1 MRWFKTKQ
9 EKFFANLREEQV
21 YEVVAHEIE
30 SEQIRPGMWAKAFSE
45 SAGDE
50 QLARAKYIKLRA
62 EQVKLGIDVT
72 EELLQTVFRSPAP
85 HKQPAEPPYVN
96 LETESQPPR
105 PQNMRGTPFVIDE
118 VKLRQAGP
126 FVLADGKLA
135 KKQ

>member
-21 YEVVAHEIE
+21 YEVVAHEIA

-45 SAGDE
+45 AAGDD
-50 QLARAKYIKLRA
+50 QVARATYIKLRA

-72 EELLQTVFRSPAP
+72 EELLQTVFRSHYP
-85 HKQPAEPPYVN
+85 HKQPAEPPSVTP
-96 LETESQPPR
+96 EPAPPTPI
-105 PQNMRGTPFVIDE
+105 PQNMRGAAFVVDE
-118 VKLRQAGP
+118 GKLLKAGP
-126 FVLADGKLA
+126 FVLTDGKLA

>member
-21 YEVVAHEIE
+21 YEVVAHEIA
-30 SEQIRPGMWAKAFSE
+30 SGQIRPGMWAKAFSE
-45 SAGDE
+45 AAGDE

-72 EELLQTVFRSPAP
+72 DELLQTVFRSPSP
-85 HKQPAEPPYVN
+85 LKQPAEPPSA
-96 LETESQPPR
+96 TPESESPPAN
-105 PQNMRGTPFVIDE
+105 PQNMRGTAFVIDE
-118 VKLRQAGP
+118 GKLRQAGP